1 MSAKTKLIKAL
12 KGPAIST
19 RDEATAIAAAT
30 AALIIERDKIQA
42 IRNEKV
48 EETSLGYAVQ
58 LDELNSKIKT
68 NEKALIAWA
77 IKNREVVFANS
88 KTIGLAGHKLAL
100 REGTGKVGTT
110 EEVTEEEVIDALI
123 NSDDESLAERFITV
137 KPALDKNAILT
148 VLRAGGETARILE
161 GFGLKLVKEEKCK
174 FEPDLDAAPSST
186 VESIAAA

>member
-1 MSAKTKLIKAL
+1 MSSKQKLLKAL
-12 KGPAIST
+12 KGPSIAN

-42 IRNEKV
+42 ERNEAV
-48 EETSLGYAVQ
+48 ESVSLGYAVQ

-77 IKNREVVFANS
+77 IKNRLTVFATA

-100 REGTGKVGTT
+100 REGTGKLGTIEDVS
-110 EEVTEEEVIDALI
+110 EEDVIDAII
-123 NSDDESLAERFITV
+123 NNDDESLAERFITV

-148 VLRAGGETARILE
+148 VLRAGGAMAKTLE
-161 GFGLKLVKEEKCK
+161 ALGLKLVKEEKCK
-174 FEPDLDAAPSST
+174 FEPDLDAAPAASVAT
-186 VESIAAA
+186 VAAA